1 MQAHIGLLIV
11 DVQAGF
17 VSAGTD
23 HIPGIVEDLQQGYR
37 HVAASRFVNHVN
49 SPHRRFLDWNRFLPD
64 TAEVELAFKP
74 VSRAFVFDKPQYSAV
89 SCDLLRWV
97 HLNGISEVHVCGI
110 DTEICVL
117 TSATA
122 LFEVSIKPVVLAW
135 ACMSGGGGKE
145 GHDAGLLALRRL
157 IGRANVWAD
166 SSGRRYFNG

>member
-11 DVQAGF
+11 DVQEGF
-17 VSAGTD
+17 VAAGTD
-23 HIPGIVEDLQQGYR
+23 HIPGIVEELQEGYR

-64 TAEVELAFKP
+64 TSEVELAFKP
-74 VSRAFVFDKPQYSAV
+74 VSRAFVLDKPHYSAV
-89 SCDLLRWV
+89 SYDLLRWV

-122 LFEVSIKPVVLAW
+122 SVRSLDQASCPGVGVCIW
-135 ACMSGGGGKE
+135 RRRGGRPCSRDWSRCG
-145 GHDAGLLALRRL
+145 
-157 IGRANVWAD
+157 V
-166 SSGRRYFNG
+166 